1 MDDHPDSA
9 ELMRDFVERSSHEAF
24 RTLVDRY
31 LPVVYGA
38 AIRLTGNAALEED
51 VAQLVFADFA
61 MRLPTLRA
69 DNRIGAWLHRAATLK
84 ARDVMKCFLALI
96 GNPASIFHFALFI
109 LS

>member
-38 AIRLTGNAALEED
+38 AIRRTGNAALEED